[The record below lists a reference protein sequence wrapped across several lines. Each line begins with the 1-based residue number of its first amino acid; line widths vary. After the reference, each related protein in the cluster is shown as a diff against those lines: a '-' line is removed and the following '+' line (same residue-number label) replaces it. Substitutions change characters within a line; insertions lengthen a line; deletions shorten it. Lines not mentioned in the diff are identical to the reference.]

1 MGSYML
7 AAAATRP
14 EGTFDSG
21 PRGSP
26 CAQCDR
32 MVRSTGER
40 ADPVIAPSSGCGCGP
55 SCEPVGRDEEGVRK
69 LPIVWQRL
77 VSEGVTCPR
86 CAGTET
92 EVERAVTIL
101 GEVLRP
107 LGIEPTLEPRELD
120 RSDFE
125 AAPDESNRIFIAG
138 RPLEDWIGATPG
150 ASECCSVCGANQ
162 CRTVE
167 VDGTTFETVPASL
180 IVKAGLAAAA
190 SLLDA

>member
-1 MGSYML
+1 VNT
-7 AAAATRP
+7 TR
-14 EGTFDSG
+14 
-21 PRGSP
+21 
-26 CAQCDR
+26 
-32 MVRSTGER
+32 ER
-40 ADPVIAPSSGCGCGP
+40 AGPTTAASSNCGCGP
-55 SCEPVGRDEEGVRK
+55 SCGPVGRDEESVRK

-92 EVERAVTIL
+92 EVEQAVAIL
-101 GEVLRP
+101 GEALRP
-107 LGIEPTLEPRELD
+107 LGIESTLETRALD

-150 ASECCSVCGANQ
+150 ANECCSVCATNQ

-167 VDGTTFETVPASL
+167 VGGTTFETVPASL
-180 IVKAGLAAAA
+180 IIKAGLAAAG
-190 SLLDA
+190 SLLGA